1 MPTVMNHPD
10 LLLRVHDRHP
20 MLHGLSWL
28 LLCLLLLAAF
38 LLAVMPGAWTL
49 MLTQGCTI
57 PVAQV

>member
-38 LLAVMPGAWTL
+38 VLAVVPGAWTL
-49 MLTQGCTI
+49 MI
-57 PVAQV
+57 S